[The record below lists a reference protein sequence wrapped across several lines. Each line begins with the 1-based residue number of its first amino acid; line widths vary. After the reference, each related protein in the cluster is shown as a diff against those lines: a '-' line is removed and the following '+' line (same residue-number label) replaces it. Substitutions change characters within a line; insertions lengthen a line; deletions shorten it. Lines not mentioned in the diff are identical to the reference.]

1 MASITLHGNDELSN
15 LLDHYG
21 SSQTDTFQGTTISQE
36 PDANADMTRA
46 EWQNFKHLM
55 FLKRQEFRERY
66 DSMITNAKTEEREM
80 LTKENENFGVHQLW
94 ASIKVNNMCEDIFPQ
109 CCKLLYF
116 LLLFPLS
123 TACVERFFSKMKL
136 VKTRLRNQ
144 LKQTSL
150 ESLLFIAMETQKE
163 GFGDDAFEHFVDELK
178 RQNPR

>member
-80 LTKENENFGVHQLW
+80 LTKEKENFGVHQLW
-94 ASIKVNNMCEDIFPQ
+94 ASIKVNNMCE
-109 CCKLLYF
+109 
-116 LLLFPLS
+116 
-123 TACVERFFSKMKL
+123 
-136 VKTRLRNQ
+136 
-144 LKQTSL
+144 